1 VKPRSA
7 FTLIELLVVIAIIA
21 LLLSVLMP
29 SLQQAKELARAM
41 TCMTNMKALGAGWMF
56 YANDFEEYC
65 PPSTTYTPGGNISWR
80 LRLPVTEVLDEYFG
94 GQVVGDTSARA
105 LNNCDSTDRKYDYAM
120 NNQVWS
126 KQDTSLH
133 TLGKDDWK
141 KISIVESPSTLTV
154 VADSSLDYFP
164 TDLDALTK
172 CWYGNWETIENAKLK
187 FGNHHPGGFNAL
199 IFDGHV
205 ERLNDESFGTMN
217 YFLLSSRW

>member
-1 VKPRSA
+1 MKPRSA

-41 TCMTNMKALGAGWMF
+41 TCMTNMKALGAGWVF

-65 PPSTTYTPGGNISWR
+65 PPSTDGNSVSWR
-80 LRLPVTEVLDEYFG
+80 LRLASTACLDEYFG
-94 GQVVGDTSARA
+94 GQVVGDTYARA
-105 LNNCDSTDRKYDYAM
+105 WNNCDSTDRKYDYAI

-126 KQDTSLH
+126 KQPTSFH
-133 TLGKDDWK
+133 TLGKNNWK

-164 TDLDALTK
+164 TDLDARTNG
-172 CWYGNWETIENAKLK
+172 WYGNWETIENAKLK
-187 FGNHHPGGFNAL
+187 FGDHHPGGFNAL